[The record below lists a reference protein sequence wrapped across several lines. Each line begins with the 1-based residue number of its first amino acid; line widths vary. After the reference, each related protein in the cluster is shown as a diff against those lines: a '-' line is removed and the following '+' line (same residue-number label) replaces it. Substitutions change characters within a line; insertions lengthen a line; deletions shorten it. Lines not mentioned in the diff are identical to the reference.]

1 MVFEA
6 RGATAS
12 LGLAFLLVAALAEWG
27 KFRSKA
33 EKGINWIALGGVW
46 LVFSGATAAAEISNL
61 FGLGSILGTL
71 GGVTQIVGWVF
82 GLIGTLF
89 VAYEVLVEK

>member
-6 RGATAS
+6 IGATAG
-12 LGLAFLLVAALAEWG
+12 LGLAFLLVAALAEWS

-33 EKGINWIALGGVW
+33 EKGVSWLALGGVW
-46 LVFSGATAAAEISNL
+46 LVFAGATAAAGAANL
-61 FGLGSILGTL
+61 FGLGSVLNSFAGI
-71 GGVTQIVGWVF
+71 VQIVGWIF

>member
-6 RGATAS
+6 IGATAS

-33 EKGINWIALGGVW
+33 EKGISWIALGGVW
-46 LVFSGATAAAEISNL
+46 LVFSGATAGAGDL
-61 FGLGSILGTL
+61 FGLGGIFITL
-71 GGVTQIVGWVF
+71 GNVTQIVGWVF